1 MASERTTQTQTV
13 QQAATN
19 SDGEAPW
26 ADLEVAIPN
35 DRDHASLV
43 SLVECALIELTHEQV
58 GAVVVTH
65 QVCGDE
71 PHAVR
76 RRRRRRQAVPEAALR
91 RPVGLA
97 QDHRS
102 SRDRSRRTRH
112 PAHSVGSL
120 TAGTHTRSSSQRAGH
135 VHREAGS
142 GTPDSITDTLNQH
155 SGPVLAQ
162 CWLTTFQNSCPQ
174 PRPPPCS
181 STTLPLSAIAI
192 RDRTDT
198 AGCSCLS
205 APQAVQRATMSA
217 A

>member
-26 ADLEVAIPN
+26 TDLEVAIPN

-43 SLVECALIELTHEQV
+43 SLVECALIELTHEHV

-65 QVCGDE
+65 QVRGRTARSTS
-71 PHAVR
+71 PSTTSAS
-76 RRRRRRQAVPEAALR
+76 
-91 RPVGLA
+91 
-97 QDHRS
+97 S
-102 SRDRSRRTRH
+102 SRSGT
-112 PAHSVGSL
+112 STSGW
-120 TAGTHTRSSSQRAGH
+120 AGTGPPFLERPFATNSSPSSPGRQPHKRNSHEKQQPASGH

-142 GTPDSITDTLNQH
+142 GTPDFIAYTLNQH
-155 SGPVLAQ
+155 SGSAPGTVLVNDVARIHA
-162 CWLTTFQNSCPQ
+162 LN